1 MKIYCKELDKSFENK
16 DEMIKE
22 LIANKDVIIGN
33 KKSQIYKSCDKGQ
46 SLNATQENILKALE
60 TEKALK
66 LDTDYYYFVVNSSNI
81 LDSHRDMHIKGNWDK
96 TAKEQQGK
104 VFLVF
109 DHQLKRSEIVAM
121 KEDIGLITAEVPF
134 TAIGKN
140 YAGKTYVLI
149 YKVKKDKIINNEAKE
164 WLDKGYSFEASVR
177 MQYMDIAIAV
187 KSSNPDYAKENA
199 DYEKFY
205 PMIANIEEFDD
216 EVNYFWVVKQA
227 KNVLESSLVMFGS
240 NSATGQMQENKQAE
254 QSLEIET
261 EPLKDTQETEVIP
274 QVEKRK
280 LSVI

>member
-121 KEDIGLITAEVPF
+121 KEDIELITAEVPF

-140 YAGKTYVLI
+140 YTGKTYVLI

-187 KSSNPDYAKENA
+187 KSNNPDYAKENA

-227 KNVLESSLVMFGS
+227 KNVFESSLVMFGS

-261 EPLKDTQETEVIP
+261 EPLKDTQE
-274 QVEKRK
+274 EKRK
-280 LSVI
+280 FNVFIKL

>member
-33 KKSQIYKSCDKGQ
+33 KKSQIYKSCDKGL
-46 SLNATQENILKALE
+46 SLNATQENIFKALK

-109 DHQLKRSEIVAM
+109 DHQLQRSEIVAM
-121 KEDIGLITAEVPF
+121 KEDIELITAEVPF
-134 TAIGKN
+134 NAIGKN
-140 YAGKTYVLI
+140 YVGKTYVLI

-227 KNVLESSLVMFGS
+227 KNVFESSLVMFGS
-240 NSATGQMQENKQAE
+240 NPATGQMQENKQAE

-261 EPLKDTQETEVIP
+261 EPSKDTQE
-274 QVEKRK
+274 EKRK
-280 LSVI
+280 FNVFIKL